1 VRAVTSRRIA
11 EKARFGEREAA
22 AALCALTAEH
32 RELVARLLQ
41 ERLSFYRALLEP
53 FNRALL
59 EPP

>member
-32 RELVARLLQ
+32 RELVARMMQ
-41 ERLSFYRALLEP
+41 ERLSISFKADLLREQV
-53 FNRALL
+53 F
-59 EPP
+59 